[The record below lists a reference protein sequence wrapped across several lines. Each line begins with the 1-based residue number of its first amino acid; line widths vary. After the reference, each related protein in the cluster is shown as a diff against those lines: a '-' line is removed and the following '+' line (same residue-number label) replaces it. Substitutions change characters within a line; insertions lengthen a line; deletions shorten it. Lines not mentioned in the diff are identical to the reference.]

1 MKKCALLFNLLVI
14 LMMTGCRNDTV
25 QVVSGNSAYYW
36 STVFSI
42 SQQQQDFIRQHNISR
57 LYVRYFDVVL
67 NDDRQPMPNATIQFS
82 DSLPKG
88 IEIIPTVFILNECM
102 TGDAS
107 DLAEK
112 IASRVL
118 QMNETH
124 DVENVREIQID
135 CDWTQ
140 RTEKQFFSFMESLRE
155 KLKTKGISLSSTI
168 RLHQLAGTPPP
179 ADRGALMMYN
189 TGDFTDINCQKP
201 ILDTE
206 VAAPYLKNL
215 SRYPLPLSAAYPLF
229 SWKILFRQN
238 KFVGIMHSDDEY
250 PVLPTDSIIIRSV
263 TIKEIL
269 KAKTCLQ
276 KHRKD
281 INSEIIL
288 YELNNKN
295 ITKFKDYE
303 YKEIFAR

>member
-14 LMMTGCRNDTV
+14 LMMTGCRKDTI

-42 SQQQQDFIRQHNISR
+42 SRQQQDFIRQHNISR

-67 NDDRQPMPNATIQFS
+67 NDDRQPIPNATIQFS

-102 TGDAS
+102 TSDAS

-112 IASRVL
+112 IASRVF

-124 DVENVREIQID
+124 DVDNVREIQID

-140 RTEKQFFSFMESLRE
+140 RTEKQFFNFMESLRE
-155 KLKTKGISLSSTI
+155 KLKAKGISLSSTI

-179 ADRGALMMYN
+179 ADRGVLMMYN

-206 VAAPYLKNL
+206 VAVPYLKNL
-215 SRYPLPLSAAYPLF
+215 SDYPLPLSAAYPLF

-263 TIKEIL
+263 TTEEIL
-269 KAKTCLQ
+269 KAKACLQ